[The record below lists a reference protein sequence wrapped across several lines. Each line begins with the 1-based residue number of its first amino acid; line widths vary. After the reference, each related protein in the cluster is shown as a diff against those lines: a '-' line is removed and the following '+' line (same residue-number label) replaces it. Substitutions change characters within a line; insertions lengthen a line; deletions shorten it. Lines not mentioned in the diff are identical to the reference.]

1 MVKTLSG
8 PIAFAV
14 ICLSWYQVQQ
24 RWFSRCWILKEDL
37 MIISLEDSSQLFILS
52 FALRYSA
59 VQPLRM
65 EMFTEHILP
74 VYCFANIFNL
84 MRQNCEGAPIEF
96 VVHKFSVMTILVPAV
111 IVACWYITSNSYSL
125 LPIFQS
131 TWIKSYLKQITM
143 HQNEP

>member
-24 RWFSRCWILKEDL
+24 RWFSRCWILEEDI
-37 MIISLEDSSQLFILS
+37 MIISLKDGSQLFILP

-65 EMFTEHILP
+65 EMFRAYFTSLL
-74 VYCFANIFNL
+74 F
-84 MRQNCEGAPIEF
+84 RQHFQLDASELWGGSDSLF
-96 VVHKFSVMTILVPAV
+96 VHKFSVMTILVPAV